1 MMNGPFSSNLHLTII
16 DGEWHLG
23 VVIPAEMAGR
33 RSVLGVRHANGT
45 FATCSPSILGTV
57 SCGLSANRMEDVD
70 EVGIF
75 DLKGAA
81 VRTPQT
87 FAFGLLVFAVMT
99 TGSSGAELEFAKI
112 DRSIRSE
119 PRYVAKPLYALFL
132 MDAEGR
138 SRHWAVLD
146 KSKSDL
152 PYYDV
157 LYFDTTGNGDLTE
170 RSKRFVG
177 KYDKALEPAGMGL
190 TIRLGDLKVP
200 GTELVHKDFLIS
212 TTPKNAWKGM
222 WFRMKWDGKTEV
234 SGGYNRV
241 GFDTTQYCP
250 SPKTAPVLWPC
261 PVAKLSFGAWG
272 EADLTL
278 PIGEATRV
286 NFLVGNWGSG
296 PDTLCVVDEHFLVS
310 DKDRL
315 FATIIAKDAGGREVK
330 ERTQIKGHC

>member
-1 MMNGPFSSNLHLTII
+1 MRTALS
-16 DGEWHLG
+16 
-23 VVIPAEMAGR
+23 
-33 RSVLGVRHANGT
+33 
-45 FATCSPSILGTV
+45 FAH
-57 SCGLSANRMEDVD
+57 
-70 EVGIF
+70 
-75 DLKGAA
+75 
-81 VRTPQT
+81 
-87 FAFGLLVFAVMT
+87 GLLILAMT
-99 TGSSGAELEFAKI
+99 ANGSSGAEVDFAKF
-112 DRSIRSE
+112 DRSIGKQ
-119 PRYVAKPLYALFL
+119 PRYVAKPLYALFI

-170 RSKRFVG
+170 TSKRFVG

-190 TIRLGDLKVP
+190 TIRLGDLRVP
-200 GTELVHKDFLIS
+200 GTDLVHKDFLIS
-212 TTPKNAWKGM
+212 TTPKSTWKGI

-241 GFDTTQYCP
+241 GFDTTQYSP
-250 SPKTAPVLWPC
+250 SSQTAPILWPC
-261 PVAKLSFGAWG
+261 PHAELSFGVWG
-272 EADLTL
+272 NADLTL
-278 PIGEATRV
+278 PIGEGTRI

-296 PDTLCVVDEHFLVS
+296 PDTLCVVDEHFLVP

-330 ERTQIKGHC
+330 ERKQIRGHC

>member
-1 MMNGPFSSNLHLTII
+1 MHFY
-16 DGEWHLG
+16 W
-23 VVIPAEMAGR
+23 
-33 RSVLGVRHANGT
+33 
-45 FATCSPSILGTV
+45 
-57 SCGLSANRMEDVD
+57 
-70 EVGIF
+70 
-75 DLKGAA
+75 KGAT
-81 VRTPQT
+81 VKTPQT
-87 FAFGLLVFAVMT
+87 FAFGLLVLAIMT
-99 TGSSGAELEFAKI
+99 TGSSGAEVDFAKI
-112 DRSIRSE
+112 DRSIGKQ
-119 PRYVAKPLYALFL
+119 PRYVARPLYALFL

-170 RSKRFVG
+170 ISKRFVG

-190 TIRLGDLKVP
+190 TIRVGDLKVP
-200 GTELVHKDFLIS
+200 GTELVHKSLLIS
-212 TTPKNAWKGM
+212 TTPKNAWKGI

-241 GFDTTQYCP
+241 GFDTTQYSP

-261 PVAKLSFGAWG
+261 PVAKLSFGVWG
-272 EADLTL
+272 TVPTL
-278 PIGEATRV
+278 PVREATPI

-296 PDTLCVVDEHFLVS
+296 PDTLCVVDEHFLVP

-315 FATIIAKDAGGREVK
+315 FATIIGRDASGREVR

>member
-1 MMNGPFSSNLHLTII
+1 MHF
-16 DGEWHLG
+16 E
-23 VVIPAEMAGR
+23 
-33 RSVLGVRHANGT
+33 
-45 FATCSPSILGTV
+45 
-57 SCGLSANRMEDVD
+57 
-70 EVGIF
+70 
-75 DLKGAA
+75 LKGTI
-81 VRTPQT
+81 VRTT
-87 FAFGLLVFAVMT
+87 HAFAFGVLVFAVMT
-99 TGSSGAELEFAKI
+99 TGSSGAQVDFAKI
-112 DRSIRSE
+112 DRSIGKE

-132 MDAEGR
+132 MDAKGR
-138 SRHWAVLD
+138 DRHWAVLD

-157 LYFDTTGNGDLTE
+157 LYFDTTGNGDLTQI
-170 RSKRFVG
+170 SKRFVG

-190 TIRLGDLKVP
+190 TIRVGDVKVR
-200 GTELVHKDFLIS
+200 GTRLVHKDFLIS
-212 TTPKNAWKGM
+212 TTPKNGWKGV

-241 GFDTTQYCP
+241 GFDTTQYSP

-261 PVAKLSFGAWG
+261 PVAKLSFGVWG
-272 EADLTL
+272 GPNLTL

-315 FATIIAKDAGGREVK
+315 FATIIGKDASGRDAKV
-330 ERTQIKGHC
+330 RTQIKGHC

>member
-1 MMNGPFSSNLHLTII
+1 VAR
-16 DGEWHLG
+16 G
-23 VVIPAEMAGR
+23 VVEGGASVTLLKLFNTRIVAPALRGDDHR
-33 RSVLGVRHANGT
+33 NH
-45 FATCSPSILGTV
+45 
-57 SCGLSANRMEDVD
+57 
-70 EVGIF
+70 EVPFFFNCIF
-75 DLKGAA
+75 DWKGPT

-87 FAFGLLVFAVMT
+87 IAFGLLVFASIAT
-99 TGSSGAELEFAKI
+99 ESLGADVDFAKI
-112 DRSIRSE
+112 DRSIAKE

-132 MDAEGR
+132 MDADGR

-152 PYYDV
+152 AYYDV

-170 RSKRFVG
+170 KSKRFAG

-190 TIRLGDLKVP
+190 TIRLGQVKVP

-212 TTPKNAWKGM
+212 TTPKSGRNGI
-222 WFRMKWDGKTEV
+222 WFQMKWDGKTEV

-241 GFDTTQYCP
+241 GFDTTQYSP
-250 SPKTAPVLWPC
+250 SPKSAPVLWPC
-261 PVAKLSFGAWG
+261 PTAKLSFGVWG
-272 EADLTL
+272 AADLTL
-278 PIGEATRV
+278 PIGQATAV

-296 PDTLCVVDEHFLVS
+296 PDTMCVVDEHFLIP

-315 FATIIAKDAGGREVK
+315 FATIIAKDASGREIK

>member
-1 MMNGPFSSNLHLTII
+1 
-16 DGEWHLG
+16 
-23 VVIPAEMAGR
+23 
-33 RSVLGVRHANGT
+33 
-45 FATCSPSILGTV
+45 
-57 SCGLSANRMEDVD
+57 
-70 EVGIF
+70 
-75 DLKGAA
+75 
-81 VRTPQT
+81 VRTRQIL
-87 FAFGLLVFAVMT
+87 AFGSLVFAFMT
-99 TGSSGAELEFAKI
+99 TGSSGDMVDFAKI
-112 DRSIRSE
+112 DRNIAKE
-119 PRYVAKPLYALFL
+119 PLYVAKPLYALFL
-132 MDAEGR
+132 MDADGR

-170 RSKRFVG
+170 KSKRFVG

-200 GTELVHKDFLIS
+200 GTELVHRNFLIS
-212 TTPKNAWKGM
+212 TTPKNGWKGI
-222 WFRMKWDGKTEV
+222 WFQMKWNGKTEV

-241 GFDTTQYCP
+241 GFDTTQYSP

-261 PVAKLSFGAWG
+261 PVAKLTFGIWG
-272 EADLTL
+272 EANVTL
-278 PIGEATRV
+278 PIGEATQV

-296 PDTLCVVDEHFLVS
+296 PDTMCVVDEHFLVP

-330 ERTQIKGHC
+330 ERTQIKEHC

>member
-1 MMNGPFSSNLHLTII
+1 MRNP
-16 DGEWHLG
+16 
-23 VVIPAEMAGR
+23 R
-33 RSVLGVRHANGT
+33 R
-45 FATCSPSILGTV
+45 
-57 SCGLSANRMEDVD
+57 LS
-70 EVGIF
+70 
-75 DLKGAA
+75 
-81 VRTPQT
+81 
-87 FAFGLLVFAVMT
+87 FGLLVFAIVT
-99 TGSSGAELEFAKI
+99 TRSSGAEVDFAKI
-112 DRSIRSE
+112 DRSIGKE

-146 KSKSDL
+146 KSKTDL

-177 KYDKALEPAGMGL
+177 KYDKALERAGMGL

-234 SGGYNRV
+234 SGGYSRV
-241 GFDTTQYCP
+241 GFDTTQYGP
-250 SPKTAPVLWPC
+250 SPKMAPVLWPC
-261 PVAKLSFGAWG
+261 PVAKLSFGVWG

-315 FATIIAKDAGGREVK
+315 FATIIAKDAGGREVT
-330 ERTQIKGHC
+330 ERTQVKGHC

>member
-1 MMNGPFSSNLHLTII
+1 M
-16 DGEWHLG
+16 
-23 VVIPAEMAGR
+23 
-33 RSVLGVRHANGT
+33 
-45 FATCSPSILGTV
+45 
-57 SCGLSANRMEDVD
+57 
-70 EVGIF
+70 F
-75 DLKGAA
+75 DLKGET
-81 VRTPQT
+81 VRTPRT
-87 FAFGLLVFAVMT
+87 FTFGLLVFAIGA
-99 TGSSGAELEFAKI
+99 TGSSGAEVDFAKI
-112 DRSIRSE
+112 DRSIERE

-170 RSKRFVG
+170 KSKRFVG
-177 KYDKALEPAGMGL
+177 KYDKTLEPAGMGL

-200 GTELVHKDFLIS
+200 GTKLVHKDFLIS
-212 TTPKNAWKGM
+212 TTPKNDWKGM
-222 WFRMKWDGKTEV
+222 WFRMKWDGKTEM

-241 GFDTTQYCP
+241 GFDTTQYGHT
-250 SPKTAPVLWPC
+250 PKTAPVLWPC
-261 PVAKLSFGAWG
+261 PVARLSFGVWG
-272 EADLTL
+272 ETDLTL

-296 PDTLCVVDEHFLVS
+296 PDTLCVVDEYFLVP
-310 DKDRL
+310 DNDRL

-330 ERTQIKGHC
+330 DRVQIKGHC